1 MALNYLV
8 NSGMN
13 YMKSGF
19 RSMFSYSSTAASS
32 LILDRIFGRSMIVDN
47 STRQLAEENAQFLDN
62 ALRVVNMHNSF
73 MDAPPAPPQVPQ
85 IPNYDY

>member
-1 MALNYLV
+1 
-8 NSGMN
+8 
-13 YMKSGF
+13 
-19 RSMFSYSSTAASS
+19 
-32 LILDRIFGRSMIVDN
+32 MIVDN